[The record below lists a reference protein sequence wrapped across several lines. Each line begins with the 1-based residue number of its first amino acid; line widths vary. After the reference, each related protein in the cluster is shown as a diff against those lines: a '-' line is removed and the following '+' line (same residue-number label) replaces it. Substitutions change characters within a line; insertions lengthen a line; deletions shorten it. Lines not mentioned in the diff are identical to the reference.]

1 MLRKLSEYDE
11 RFKVAG
17 SVNDFEPPT
26 FIQTATSIASSV
38 LKKLIPSMIT
48 LGLWSILVVVID
60 MFVYRF
66 PKVSITPTELFGAA
80 IGILIVFRTNAGH
93 DRWWEARKV
102 WGGIVNQCRNYAI
115 AALAYG
121 PKDTLWREH
130 IIESIAA
137 FPYSVKDNL
146 RDLPYC
152 KSATRILEHEIA
164 ATNGLHMPSI
174 ISMESAVL
182 NEQAHSKHQISELAF
197 FKLEEERSKLIDY
210 TGKCERI
217 KSTPM
222 PLAYAIE
229 VRRILLLFLILA
241 PMALVGEVGIYTPL
255 VLLLTG
261 YPFLALDQIGQDL
274 QSPFAL
280 ESVSH
285 LPLDNICQMIEKN
298 LSELLVE
305 ANKDLKK

>member
-121 PKDTLWREH
+121 PKDTLWR
-130 IIESIAA
+130 
-137 FPYSVKDNL
+137 
-146 RDLPYC
+146 
-152 KSATRILEHEIA
+152 
-164 ATNGLHMPSI
+164 
-174 ISMESAVL
+174 
-182 NEQAHSKHQISELAF
+182 AHH
-197 FKLEEERSKLIDY
+197 
-210 TGKCERI
+210 
-217 KSTPM
+217 
-222 PLAYAIE
+222 
-229 VRRILLLFLILA
+229 
-241 PMALVGEVGIYTPL
+241 
-255 VLLLTG
+255 
-261 YPFLALDQIGQDL
+261 
-274 QSPFAL
+274 
-280 ESVSH
+280 
-285 LPLDNICQMIEKN
+285 
-298 LSELLVE
+298 
-305 ANKDLKK
+305 